1 MKKKWFTSG
10 EVADKVGEPRW
21 RLAYLIE
28 KRVLPGPSFQ
38 VPGRRLFTSA
48 DIEKI
53 VRALAQRPELRHRE
67 QP

>member
-1 MKKKWFTSG
+1 MKKKVFTSG

-21 RLAYLIE
+21 PLANQIE
-28 KRVLPGPSFQ
+28 KRLQPGPSIQ
-38 VPGRRLFTSA
+38 VAGRRLFTTE

-53 VRALAQRPELRHRE
+53 ARALGQRREPIHRG

>member
-1 MKKKWFTSG
+1 MKKNLFTSG

-28 KRVLPGPSFQ
+28 KRILPGPSFQ
-38 VPGRRLFTSA
+38 VAGRRLFTTE

-53 VRALAQRPELRHRE
+53 ARALGQRREPIHRG